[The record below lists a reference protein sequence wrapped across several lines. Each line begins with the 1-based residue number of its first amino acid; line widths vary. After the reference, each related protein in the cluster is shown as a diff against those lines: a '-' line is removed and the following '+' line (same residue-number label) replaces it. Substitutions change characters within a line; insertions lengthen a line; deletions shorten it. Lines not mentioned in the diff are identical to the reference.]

1 MTDINQQLQK
11 IEFILLQSQNIQEPL
26 EIDIQGFQSAVNIFA
41 HAMVDNMYRMA
52 DDLEIEDEDFHRLG
66 ASFNDDLSFI
76 IKQYTNIKPTII

>member
-26 EIDIQGFQSAVNIFA
+26 EIDLKGFQAAMNIFA
-41 HAMVDNMYRMA
+41 HAMVDSMYRMA